1 MDEELDY
8 LLTKHLE
15 RLGVPEEQW
24 PQAKKRLLKF
34 SQDVLAIESDGDYQ
48 ATNKKS
54 SAKGGYQFLTD
65 SIAPAAN
72 RLETYIGPQRW
83 LDNVRKT
90 KDARTL
96 TPEQQEL
103 LFFGDILE
111 KTVKGKK
118 GRGDKYLKGII
129 EGDNRAAF
137 NLYSEGHHTKPDFR
151 TNVRAR
157 NQFGPFDRAT
167 LADAPRTGKP
177 TGDKEISLSDARRT
191 QIGEPLVTSK
201 PKIKPQDKKPT
212 ETVYKSFGE
221 AARERQPI
229 TMYTPFGGD
238 ARQVEGPTKEPVK
251 EVRKEKPLSSIFS
264 RPSGRLTPSQ
274 QNYYDMMEEARQ
286 NNRYNEGGTVNQAQG
301 LASLGRG
308 QDTELVHMTPSEV
321 QGLQTLARGLG
332 GGLTTNPNTG
342 LPEAGFLSN
351 VMPFLVGAALTPF
364 MGPMAAGLA
373 MGGGALAA
381 SGGDLKQAAKWGLGG
396 YSGAGIASNLAGAG
410 AGVAPGTAATA
421 TTAAA
426 PATATQ
432 QAVFNKAA
440 TTGVGN
446 FFGNV
451 GTAVTNPTTTLSRLG
466 TNPLMKRA
474 AFSGLAGMAIGAPT
488 PKPYTPESADEDYFY
503 PEGGYKSTRTP
514 TNVAAPQRDARGN
527 IIPRMGEATYFD
539 PNNLGITQVNPNAA
553 NVYDMPNYNQGGIVG
568 YANGGLTAG
577 PGDGMS
583 DDIPAVIAGGQPA
596 ALSPGEFVVPA
607 DVVSD
612 MGNGSSRAGARQ
624 LYSMMDRVRK
634 ARGGSVE
641 QPEAIN
647 PKEYMPA

>member
-96 TPEQQEL
+96 TPQQQEL

-157 NQFGPFDRAT
+157 KQFGPFDRPT

-191 QIGEPLVTSK
+191 NIGEPLVTSK
-201 PKIKPQDKKPT
+201 PEIKPQDKKPT

-381 SGGDLKQAAKWGLGG
+381 SGGDLKQGLKYGLGG
-396 YSGAGIASNLAGAG
+396 YGGAGLTQSVGSAVSGAGGISNIAN
-410 AGVAPGTAATA
+410 PG
-421 TTAAA
+421 
-426 PATATQ
+426 
-432 QAVFNKAA
+432 FLGK
-440 TTGVGN
+440 
-446 FFGNV
+446 V
-451 GTAVTNPTTTLSRLG
+451 GTELG
-466 TNPLMKRA
+466 KDQYLKRR

-514 TNVAAPQRDARGN
+514 IDVAAPQRDARGN

-539 PNNLGITQVNPNAA
+539 PNNLGITQVDPNAR
-553 NVYDMPNYNQGGIVG
+553 NVFDIPNYQFNEGGIVG

-583 DDIPAVIAGGQPA
+583 DDIPAVIAGEQPA

-624 LYSMMDRVRK
+624 LYAMMDRVRK

-641 QPEAIN
+641 QPKAIN
-647 PKEYMPA
+647 TRKMMPA